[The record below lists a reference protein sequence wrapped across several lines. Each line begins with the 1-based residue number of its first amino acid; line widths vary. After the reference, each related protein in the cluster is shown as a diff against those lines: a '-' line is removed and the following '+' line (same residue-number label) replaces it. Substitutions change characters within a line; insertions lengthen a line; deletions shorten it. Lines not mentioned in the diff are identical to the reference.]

1 MGRGDVL
8 SQIYKVY
15 NVTFRQMTRF
25 GAQNPFIFA
34 KDKRNLSSCAERT
47 NCTNRR
53 QVMTKPAN
61 TTPSQE
67 PLWVLPSL
75 YALSLGLFVP
85 GILRASTPI
94 PAPNREH
101 TNDHV

>member
-1 MGRGDVL
+1 
-8 SQIYKVY
+8 
-15 NVTFRQMTRF
+15 
-25 GAQNPFIFA
+25 
-34 KDKRNLSSCAERT
+34 
-47 NCTNRR
+47 
-53 QVMTKPAN
+53 MTKPAN